1 MGFLILDYIGLDIWT
16 GTSKGCELLCA
27 IQNSISVQSRLMDTL
42 MADSAYRLYQK
53 AVCQLVLIAGGRV

>member
-42 MADSAYRLYQK
+42 MAYRLYQK